1 MRDRFFG
8 GGLSRRARDRDQRL
22 SPELAHRRGQS
33 LKRGQGV
40 IDCKQSRVA
49 AIAGQITSTHHGSR
63 SAFLQRLLDK
73 IVTVQPF
80 PFHRKEKLTG
90 LYRPRV
96 DGVSPGNIIS
106 LVLARGCNE
115 LADSRQWQSHVR
127 VSAAALAASQS
138 NPASR
143 NASRA
148 TSTSSKGHD
157 PSRVTCIFSCPLPAS
172 RTMSPG
178 RASPIASAMAFLRSV
193 STAYFA
199 LVFCKPTRASLM
211 MEHGSSLRGLS
222 EVSTT
227 KSLPRPA
234 TSPMSGRFVRSRSPP
249 QPKSVTT
256 RPFDPFCETNSRASA
271 VRLRSASSV
280 CA

>member
-22 SPELAHRRGQS
+22 SPELAHCRGQS
-33 LKRGQGV
+33 LKRGQRV
-40 IDCKQSRVA
+40 IYRKQSRFA
-49 AIAGQITSTHHGSR
+49 AIAGQITSPHHGSC
-63 SAFLQRLLDK
+63 SAFLQRLLYK
-73 IVTVQPF
+73 IVAVQPF
-80 PFHRKEKLTG
+80 PFHREEKLTG
-90 LYRPRV
+90 LHRPRV
-96 DGVSPGNIIS
+96 DGISQRNIIGH
-106 LVLARGCNE
+106 VLARGRNE
-115 LADSRQWQSHVR
+115 LADSGQRQSHIR
-127 VSAAALAASQS
+127 GPAAALAASQS

-148 TSTSSKGHD
+148 TSTSSKGRD

-199 LVFCKPTRASLM
+199 LVFCKPTSASFM
-211 MEHGSSLRGLS
+211 MAHGSSLRGLS
-222 EVSTT
+222 DVSTT

-234 TSPMSGRFVRSRSPP
+234 TSHER
-249 QPKSVTT
+249 TL
-256 RPFDPFCETNSRASA
+256 RPIP
-271 VRLRSASSV
+271 LSST
-280 CA
+280 